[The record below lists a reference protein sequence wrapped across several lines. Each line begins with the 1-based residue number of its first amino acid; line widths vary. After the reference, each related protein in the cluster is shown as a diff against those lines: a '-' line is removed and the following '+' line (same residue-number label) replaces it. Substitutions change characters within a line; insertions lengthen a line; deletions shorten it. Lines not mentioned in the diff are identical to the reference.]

1 MTYSAAVAIVTV
13 GLRERSGL
21 ASNMA
26 KSSFKLKILY
36 GEGDSEVLAS
46 QAASMQKAG
55 HHVTTAEGRR
65 GVEEA
70 LQRDAFDL
78 VVLGPT
84 LSRNDRHH
92 LPYMVKKSHEGT
104 RVLVMHADGGR
115 HPYVDKATDT
125 GRSIESILETIAA
138 MMAQEAVVKS

>member
-1 MTYSAAVAIVTV
+1 
-13 GLRERSGL
+13 
-21 ASNMA
+21 MA

-46 QAASMQKAG
+46 QAASMEKAG
-55 HHVTTAEGRR
+55 HHVTQVEGRK
-65 GVEEA
+65 GVESA
-70 LQRDAFDL
+70 LKQDAFDL
-78 VVLGPT
+78 VILGPT

-125 GRSIESILETIAA
+125 GRSIESILETIAS